1 MHPDGRNGRDQLAC
15 ETTLPEC
22 LGPHIGPLRM
32 VRVPV
37 QEQHAQGVEMAQEA
51 LAVRAR
57 LIPVAQDVAW
67 YP

>member
-1 MHPDGRNGRDQLAC
+1 MHSDGRYGRDQLAF
-15 ETTLPEC
+15 ETTFPEC
-22 LGPHIGPLRM
+22 LGPHIGPLGM

-57 LIPVAQDVAW
+57 LIPVAQDVAR